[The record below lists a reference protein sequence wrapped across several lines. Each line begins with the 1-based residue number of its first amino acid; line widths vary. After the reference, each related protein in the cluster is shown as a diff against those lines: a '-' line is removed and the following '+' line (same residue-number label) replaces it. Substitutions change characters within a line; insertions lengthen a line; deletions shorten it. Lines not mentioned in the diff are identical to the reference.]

1 MQLVSRLKTL
11 ILMTCLVFVGQGFA
25 ADDEPCSTGT
35 TWGGFTTEIATKGT
49 DGYYEIDTP
58 EKLAWF
64 SCQTTKEKGK
74 QYSIKAKLTQSIDL
88 EHKLFFPIAAGPGD
102 NGNTGFKGEFDGQGF
117 KISNLYINA
126 SELTNAQIGGASN
139 YAQNIGFVAVLG
151 GGKIRNLI
159 LEDVD
164 IQASTNAGSI
174 QGLQKDSQISVGA
187 VVGWMAE
194 TGGNS
199 VTGCVVSGTI
209 KTTGNG
215 QGVGGIVG
223 NAKKGEISDCMSLV
237 KIQTSGKEAYIG
249 GIIGITKT
257 SVTVS
262 SCVYAG
268 PGLENT
274 GADGLIGGIAG
285 NVYSGTFVA
294 EGDFYEGENL
304 DGVGGTICK
313 SKCTEGGP
321 TITNESEQ
329 FSEDNIETVLCTLNG
344 ENDDGSCKTEPW
356 AMGETSISLNGFG
369 EDGYRIT
376 FYAAEGT
383 FADGKKSQEKYLKA
397 GEQIT
402 STGIVEPTRE
412 ADHYAFAGWRT
423 KNSTVPNE
431 NLGTA
436 LHADT
441 IFAVWEPK
449 VEIVFDANGGSF
461 PLSGGAVAEKTVYV
475 KKGAPITVEDIEAL
489 PETYCAETDEEQQCV
504 LTMYF
509 TGWSYK
515 QNDVSSADMLDL
527 NGGTNSEKASED
539 VTIYAVWTETRTYT
553 VKFLAQDNTTVNFV
567 AYVDQGQH
575 VTTRPEDPSIPG
587 YDFVK
592 WLDENNEEFSFDT
605 EIEKSIVLHAEWS
618 VHDYTITYHL
628 NADETNHPDNPGTY
642 NVNTP
647 TFALGAPEKIGHTF
661 KKWSY
666 NQDCTDPAFEINA
679 NLSRDVD
686 LFPCWEVKTYT
697 ISYLVGNNAYGTVSD
712 QTKTHDVAFRLEGEG
727 RFTRAGY
734 SQDGWSIDINGT
746 NIDYPLHASY
756 TENADL
762 TLYPHWVKDLEVVQN
777 GAIKIFRYANGT
789 ATAEID
795 GEYSGTETVEI
806 QNDIPVSS
814 VTLSRTF
821 NAGKIA
827 TLYVP
832 FEIDAENVVGTEVY
846 KFKTVVKSDVDN
858 RWKFKV
864 ATATKILPNT
874 PYVVIPEGTQVTFNI
889 SAPVT
894 LNTTTSGEPTAANN
908 WEFVGAYQYEKF
920 TIDNDNP
927 IYLFANEERDGAKLG
942 EFVKIADG
950 AFINPLRAY
959 LVYHKSAALPK
970 SAGGN
975 LGSNILLPDELDIE
989 VEDEKGIVVE
999 TGRLNTVT
1007 GEVRM
1012 DRWFDLKGRKLNS
1025 RPSAKGTYYKNG
1037 KKVII
1042 K

>member
-1 MQLVSRLKTL
+1 MQFITRLKTL
-11 ILMTCLVFVGQGFA
+11 FIVTCLVFVGQGFA
-25 ADDEPCSTGT
+25 ANDKCKTNT
-35 TWGGFTTEIATKGT
+35 QWGEFKTEVASLVN
-49 DGYYEIDTP
+49 GYYEIDTP

-64 SCQTTKEKGK
+64 ACQTSKEKGA

-88 EHKLFFPIAAGPGD
+88 EHKSFFPIAAGPGD

-117 KISNLYINA
+117 KISNLYMNA
-126 SELTNAQIGGASN
+126 SDLVKTELGGQKN

-151 GGKIRNLI
+151 GGTIKNLI

-164 IQASTNAGSI
+164 IQASTNAGEAI
-174 QGLQKDSQISVGA
+174 TGNDAKDHQISVGA
-187 VVGWMAE
+187 FVGWMAE

-223 NAKKGEISDCMSLV
+223 NAKKGVISDCMSLV
-237 KIQTSGKEAYIG
+237 KIQASGSDSYIG
-249 GIIGITKT
+249 GVIGMTKT
-257 SVTVS
+257 NVTVS

-268 PGLENT
+268 PELTNT
-274 GADGLIGGIAG
+274 GTKGLVGGIAG
-285 NVYSGTFVA
+285 NVYSGTLVA
-294 EGDFYEGENL
+294 EGDYYEGENL
-304 DGVGGTICK
+304 GGVGGSICTK
-313 SKCTEGGP
+313 NCT
-321 TITNESEQ
+321 TVDTSNVHTEQ

-344 ENDDGSCKTEPW
+344 KNSDGSCKTEPW
-356 AMGETSISLNGFG
+356 SMGETSFSLNGYG

-376 FYAAEGT
+376 FYATEGA
-383 FADGKKSQEKYLKA
+383 FADGSKSMNKFLQA

-402 STGIVEPTRE
+402 ATGIVDPTRE
-412 ADHYAFAGWRT
+412 AEHYAFAGWRT
-423 KNSTVPNE
+423 KEGTEPTA

-436 LHADT
+436 AHADT

-475 KKGAPITVEDIEAL
+475 KMGSSITVEDIEAL
-489 PETYCAETDEEQQCV
+489 PETYCAEVDAEQKCIS
-504 LTMYF
+504 TMYF

-515 QNDVSSADMLDL
+515 QSNVTDADILDL
-527 NGGTNSEKASED
+527 NGGTAGEKATND
-539 VTIYAVWTETRTYT
+539 VTIYAVWTETKTFT

-697 ISYLVGNNAYGTVSD
+697 ISYLVGNNSYGTVSD
-712 QTKTHDVAFRLEGEG
+712 QTKTHDVPFRLEGEG

-734 SQDGWSIDINGT
+734 SQDGWSTDIEGT

-762 TLYPHWVKDLEVVQN
+762 TLYPHWVKDLQVVQY
-777 GAIKIFRYANGT
+777 GALKVFTYANRT

-795 GEYSGTETVEI
+795 GEYTGTETVEI
-806 QNDIPVSS
+806 QNNITVNS

-832 FEIDAENVVGTEVY
+832 FEIDAENVAGTEVY

-864 ATATKILPNT
+864 STATKIMPNT
-874 PYVVIPEGTQVTFNI
+874 PYVIIPEGTQVTFEI
-889 SAPVT
+889 PTSVT

-942 EFVKIADG
+942 EFVKIAEG

-989 VEDEKGIVVE
+989 IENENGIVVQ
-999 TGRLNTVT
+999 TGTLNTVT